1 MKKKLFIRYILLV
14 IVALLAYGDTL
25 LLKYASDDRMIIF
38 ENDYTLTGDVKS
50 VMTKDAFTGYFG
62 DGEQLVAG
70 GRYRPLSQLTFMAE
84 YQIFGGKIKEKTG
97 LHRASQ
103 NEELFSNSALP
114 YIQHGMNV
122 LYFIMLCLVIY
133 ITLQKICLFFD
144 VTI

>member
-84 YQIFGGKIKEKTG
+84 YTDGV
-97 LHRASQ
+97 
-103 NEELFSNSALP
+103 LFFVVE
-114 YIQHGMNV
+114 QHGNAV
-122 LYFIMLCLVIY
+122 GSGHADAHAGEIGY
-133 ITLQKICLFFD
+133 
-144 VTI
+144 